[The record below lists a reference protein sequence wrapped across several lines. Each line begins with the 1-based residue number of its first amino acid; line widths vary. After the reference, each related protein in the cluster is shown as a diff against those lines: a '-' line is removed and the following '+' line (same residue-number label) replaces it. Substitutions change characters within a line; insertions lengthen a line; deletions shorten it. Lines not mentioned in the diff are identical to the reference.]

1 MKQKKG
7 FTLRQVCGENVIVGE
22 GLEAIN
28 FGKLISLNE
37 SAAFLWKQAT
47 ELGEF
52 TPQQLADALQQE
64 YEVSDEQ
71 AQTDVNRIV
80 KEWQK
85 VGIVEE

>member
-47 ELGEF
+47 EPGEF

-71 AQTDVNRIV
+71 ALTDVNRIV